1 MIYYLFAYLLPSKKI
16 SMKFIKYLIY
26 LSPILIFITAIS
38 LRQLN
43 EGALG
48 TYSNPIRLYFTPSVD
63 ANRISFNAKSLTDY
77 LHKETGYYF
86 ITAVPASFIAVVEA
100 FGSGK
105 ADIAAINTFSYLMAH
120 AKYGAEA
127 KLRVVREGNQT
138 TYKGQ
143 FIARTGSGVN
153 SLEDINGRKMA
164 YVDPSST
171 SGYILP
177 KAMLD
182 DRGIK
187 PSETVFAMKHDNVV
201 TMVYQGQ
208 VDAGATYYAPPDPKT
223 GEIMDARMRV
233 LPQFPDVTQKV
244 KIIGFTQDIPN
255 DPWVFRKDLSENMKD
270 KIIEALLKFVK
281 TPQGKKALFD
291 IYDITGLIPTKDS
304 DYDGLRK
311 LLEKQHI
318 TFENLVKK

>member
-1 MIYYLFAYLLPSKKI
+1 M
-16 SMKFIKYLIY
+16 KYLKY
-26 LSPILIFITAIS
+26 FLYFSPILLFIVAIS
-38 LRQLN
+38 VRQLN

-48 TYSNPIRLYFTPSVD
+48 TYSNPVKIYFTPSVD
-63 ANRISFNAKSLTDY
+63 AKRISFNATALTSY

-86 ITAVPASFIAVVEA
+86 TTAVPASYVAVVEA
-100 FGSGK
+100 FGTDK
-105 ADIAAINTFSYLMAH
+105 ADIAAINTFSYLMAN

-138 TYKGQ
+138 SYRGQ
-143 FIARTGSGVN
+143 FITRFDSGIN
-153 SLEDINGRKMA
+153 SIEDINGRSMA

-177 KAMLD
+177 KALLESK
-182 DRGIK
+182 GIK
-187 PSETVFAMKHDNVV
+187 PSETVFAMRHDNVV

-208 VDAGATYYAPPDPKT
+208 VAAGATYWAPPDPET

-233 LPQFPDVTQKV
+233 LKQFPDVAKKI

-255 DPWVFRKDLSENMKD
+255 DPWVFRKNMSKTMKN
-270 KIIEALLKFVK
+270 KIINALLKFVK
-281 TPQGKKALFD
+281 TPEGKKALFD
-291 IYDITGLIPTKDS
+291 IYDITGLVRTKDS

-311 LLEKQHI
+311 LLEAQHI
-318 TFENLVKK
+318 SFEKLVKK